1 MKKRLIIT
9 IMFGKDP
16 SFYFA
21 KKSFEEYAK
30 KVDADFICINRPSHI
45 FKSTNKN
52 HNKNALDALFEK
64 ISMGSF
70 VREYEQ
76 VLYLD
81 ADILITPHAEDVFG
95 FATDKSSL
103 YMFNEG
109 LSSDRSSE
117 LNLISSCLDAPVRDK
132 NYFNAGVILFPSSQ
146 DFLKS
151 IKVYE
156 LELFLKKSS
165 WFDQTY
171 VNFKIRYRN
180 LRIQNLD
187 QTFNCMARK
196 NGNEERFLASFIHY
210 AGNGYC
216 PKKQR
221 PILMLKDYCHLYHY
235 SLTSKE
241 KMTFAFQYILQR
253 FDRFK
258 NKFRFF

>member
-1 MKKRLIIT
+1 
-9 IMFGKDP
+9 MFGKDP

-95 FATDKSSL
+95 FAKDKSSL

-117 LNLISSCLDAPVRDK
+117 LNLISSCLEAPVRDK
-132 NYFNAGVILFPSSQ
+132 NYFNAGVILFQNSV
-146 DFLKS
+146 DFLTA
-151 IKVYE
+151 IRIFE
-156 LELFLKKSS
+156 LEFFLKNSP

-171 VNFKIRYRN
+171 VNFKVRLKNIYVRN
-180 LRIQNLD
+180 LDRA
-187 QTFNCMARK
+187 FNFMGGK
-196 NGNEERFLASFIHY
+196 NDTEKRFLASFIHY
-210 AGNGYC
+210 AGNGYIHR
-216 PKKQR
+216 KLR
-221 PILMLKDYCHLYHY
+221 PIFMLNDYCFLYNY
-235 SLTSKE
+235 SLTMNE
-241 KMTFAFQYILQR
+241 KIIFYTQYFRMRLVRIL
-253 FDRFK
+253 
-258 NKFRFF
+258 NKLSI